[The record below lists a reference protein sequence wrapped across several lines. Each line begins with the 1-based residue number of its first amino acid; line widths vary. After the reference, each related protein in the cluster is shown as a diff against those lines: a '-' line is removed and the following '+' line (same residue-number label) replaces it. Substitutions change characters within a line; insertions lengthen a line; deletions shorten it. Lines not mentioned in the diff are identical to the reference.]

1 MYVTINFHIIVK
13 KRPEEQ
19 DDQVR
24 HLVGGGVVHVLA
36 VKGHPVRN
44 TL

>member
-24 HLVGGGVVHVLA
+24 HLVGGGVICALVDMR
-36 VKGHPVRN
+36 HPVYA